1 MASSGQAFK
10 GRWKI
15 LEWYADE
22 KLGLPEWLVETE
34 KDSGSADLYIGED
47 ENGYTVQWTDK
58 KGGTCTLSHSLTF
71 LNGELVG
78 VDSRVLITNDT
89 TFDSTVVP
97 RVGHLTGTNPPRLR
111 VSLVGEIIE
120 GDPGTFI
127 AQGPP
132 RPEDEG

>member
-15 LEWYADE
+15 LEWHPDE
-22 KLGLPEWLVETE
+22 KLGLPEWLVKTE
-34 KDSGSADLYIGED
+34 KDGGRADMYIGED

-71 LNGELVG
+71 LDGELVG
-78 VDSRVLITNDT
+78 GDSRVQVTNDPS
-89 TFDSTVVP
+89 FDSTVVP
-97 RVGHLTGTNPPRLR
+97 KIVHLPDTNPPRLR

-120 GDPGTFI
+120 GEPGTFI

-132 RPEDEG
+132 RPDEEG